1 MAGQDFAELGLNSF
15 PEFYRGRHADFAGF
29 SVKEKIMETNG
40 EGKAATGCNFV
51 RSTETWAPVQVSPKY
66 IYHMRI
72 RFFTRRSLLIFLSLP
87 VLLMLTACSK
97 IERNQLFEMVY
108 PPLDF
113 EFPAGLPPNS
123 LWVQD
128 YPGLPSP
135 FESLANQAGVDT
147 ARVAGVFPLRASLI
161 SLDGTRLDFFRSIQ
175 VLVCI
180 PGTGECS
187 LLGDEVFYN
196 DQLNDREDVVI
207 DLQPGLRN
215 VKEEFANE
223 VVRIQ
228 LIFGLS
234 RPSPLNVDCRFQMS
248 FEAVD

>member
-1 MAGQDFAELGLNSF
+1 
-15 PEFYRGRHADFAGF
+15 
-29 SVKEKIMETNG
+29 
-40 EGKAATGCNFV
+40 
-51 RSTETWAPVQVSPKY
+51 
-66 IYHMRI
+66 MR
-72 RFFTRRSLLIFLSLP
+72 LLFILISLP
-87 VLLMLTACSK
+87 VWLMLTACSK
-97 IERNQLFEMVY
+97 IERNQLFEMAY

-113 EFPAGLPPNS
+113 VLPAGLPPNA

-175 VLVCI
+175 VLVCV

-215 VKEEFANE
+215 VKDEFSNE
-223 VVRIQ
+223 LVRVQ
-228 LIFGLS
+228 LIFGLT
-234 RPSPLNVDCRFQMS
+234 RPSPLNIDCRFQMS